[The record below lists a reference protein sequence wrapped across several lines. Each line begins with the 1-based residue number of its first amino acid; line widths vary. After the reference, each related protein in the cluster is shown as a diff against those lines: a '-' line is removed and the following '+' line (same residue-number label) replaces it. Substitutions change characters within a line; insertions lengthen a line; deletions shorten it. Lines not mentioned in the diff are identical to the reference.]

1 MWQMAVAWTPY
12 FAVTSAD
19 QAAGRVQERGGTS
32 AVGPIS
38 LPPGRAALLADRD
51 GATFGVWEGELFT
64 DWETWRRAQPA
75 FIKLHTRDAFDAAIF
90 YGEVLDWASGRP
102 GACEVGYE
110 GGEVVLRSNGDVVAR
125 IESGALEAAPDPT
138 IRPHWQVHFFAADV
152 AACARAAEL
161 PAAASGVGAGCAA
174 AGAQLQHRRV
184 AVSPSAPQFQDRLW
198 LSPSA
203 LSSPLA
209 SLCLSLYETR
219 SRRVKPSCAV
229 TKLTLARGRRRL
241 CWYRSEEPV
250 SRDANSPSVWSS
262 PRQKSAYGVAVP
274 AVPLRPQRA
283 GSCPPGSRPRRRPR
297 ARRSA

>member
-1 MWQMAVAWTPY
+1 MNHDTTSPAGATDRLTTRSVFGAPCWVSLTSRDLKATEEFYSAVLGWQWRPARLGDSFRIALADGAPVAGIAAVATMWQMAVAWTPY

-161 PAAASGVGAGCAA
+161 HGGSVLSEA
-174 AGAQLQHRRV
+174 AGE
-184 AVSPSAPQFQDRLW
+184 AVLRDPDGAPF
-198 LSPSA
+198 
-203 LSSPLA
+203 
-209 SLCLSLYETR
+209 T
-219 SRRVKPSCAV
+219 V
-229 TKLTLARGRRRL
+229 TARRGR
-241 CWYRSEEPV
+241 
-250 SRDANSPSVWSS
+250 
-262 PRQKSAYGVAVP
+262 
-274 AVPLRPQRA
+274 
-283 GSCPPGSRPRRRPR
+283 
-297 ARRSA
+297 